1 MENIPSEKAR
11 SRKLSA
17 LWLGYLGWLVASGTI
32 LLLKKLGYS
41 DITPHQLAIFVAAA
55 TLAHGIGLA
64 MVLFRLDGRFRFDPH
79 FVLIPNWFFFAP
91 VAAYGFYAVGT
102 ARDLMLIGW
111 LMGFFFLAGHV
122 RFRCVLFTACYYM
135 LLYLGLLVVMS
146 RLHGQRPDFVREAV
160 RIGAFLAVCVFLGVL
175 LDRFASQKA
184 HLKESIAQLRE
195 KDREITRLN
204 EKLSLFV
211 SDPLVRHLSQ
221 DEGQTLFRHSRKKI
235 TIFFSD
241 ICRFSTITDT
251 MEPEEMAEQL
261 NEYFHEMIPLV
272 LQHKGTLDKLMG
284 DGIMVLFGAPDDMDP
299 AEGAYRCVQMAAA
312 MQAKLKE
319 LNHKWARKGYP
330 HALHVRMGAH
340 TGLSV
345 VGSFGSDRWMNYT
358 AIGSQV
364 NVAARLQQVAEPDQL
379 LISRATYA
387 LIAEKIQARDLGPM
401 MLKGLQQ
408 PVHIYECLGV
418 DGKGFVQGI
427 VEEGPGYF
435 VSLQPDAMEE
445 GKIRELAELLAALA
459 EARKL
464 SKG

>member
-1 MENIPSEKAR
+1 MDSFPSEKAR

-17 LWLGYLGWLVASGTI
+17 LWLAYLGWLVASGTI

-41 DITPHQLAIFVAAA
+41 DITPVQLAIFVAAA
-55 TLAHGIGLA
+55 TLAHGVGCA
-64 MVLFRLDGRFRFDPH
+64 MVLLRWDTRFSFDPH

-122 RFRCVLFTACYYM
+122 RFQCVLFTAAYYM

-146 RLHGQRPDFVREAV
+146 RIHGHQPDYVREVV
-160 RIGAFLAVCVFLGVL
+160 RIGAFLAVCVFLAVL

-184 HLKESIAQLRE
+184 HLKESLAQLRE

-221 DEGQTLFRHSRKKI
+221 GNGRALFGHSRKKI

-261 NEYFHEMIPLV
+261 NEYFQEMIPLV
-272 LQHKGTLDKLMG
+272 LQHTGTLDKLMG
-284 DGIMVLFGAPDDMDP
+284 DGMMVLFGAPDEMDP
-299 AEGAYRCVQMAAA
+299 AEGAYRCVRMATA
-312 MQAKLKE
+312 MQAKLRE
-319 LNHKWARKGYP
+319 LNHKWTHKGYP
-330 HALHVRMGAH
+330 HVLQVRMAAH
-340 TGLSV
+340 TGLTV

-364 NVAARLQQVAEPDQL
+364 NVAARLQQIAQPGQL

-387 LIAEKIQARDLGPM
+387 LIAGKVQARDLGPVP
-401 MLKGLQQ
+401 LKGLHH
-408 PVHIYECLGV
+408 PVHAYECLGLSD
-418 DGKGFVQGI
+418 DGASHSV

-435 VSLQPDAMEE
+435 FSLHPDMMPEE
-445 GKIRELAELLAALA
+445 KMREFSALLAALA
-459 EARKL
+459 EAKRS

>member
-1 MENIPSEKAR
+1 MENIPSDKAR
-11 SRKLSA
+11 ARKLSA

-32 LLLKKLGYS
+32 VLLKRLGYS

-55 TLAHGIGLA
+55 TLAHAVGWA
-64 MVLFRLDGRFRFDPH
+64 MVLFRLDERFRFDPH

-122 RFRCVLFTACYYM
+122 RFWCVLFTACYYM

-146 RLHGQRPDFVREAV
+146 RLHGQYPDYVREAV

-221 DEGQTLFRHSRKKI
+221 DEGQALFRHSRKKI

-284 DGIMVLFGAPDDMDP
+284 DGIMVLFGAPDDMEP

-312 MQAKLKE
+312 MQARLKE

-364 NVAARLQQVAEPDQL
+364 NVAARLQQIAKPDQL

-387 LIAEKIQARDLGPM
+387 LIAEKIHARDLGPV
-401 MLKGLQQ
+401 MLKGLHQ

-418 DGKGFVQGI
+418 DGKGSVPGI

-435 VSLQPDAMEE
+435 LSLQPDVMEE
-445 GKIRELAELLAALA
+445 GKIRELAGLLAALA
-459 EARKL
+459 EARKM

>member
-1 MENIPSEKAR
+1 MESLPSDKAR
-11 SRKLSA
+11 SRKLGA

-41 DITPHQLAIFVAAA
+41 DITPHQLAVFVAAA
-55 TLAHGIGLA
+55 TLAHGIGWA
-64 MVLFRLDGRFRFDPH
+64 MVLVGWDTRFRFDPH

-122 RFRCVLFTACYYM
+122 RFRCVLLTACYYM
-135 LLYLGLLVVMS
+135 LLYLGILVVMS
-146 RLHGQRPDFVREAV
+146 RMHGDHPDYVREAV
-160 RIGAFLAVCVFLGVL
+160 RVGAFLAVCVFLAAL

-184 HLKESIAQLRE
+184 HLKESVAQLRE

-211 SDPLVRHLSQ
+211 SDPLVRHLSK
-221 DEGQTLFRHSRKKI
+221 DEGRALFGHSRKKI

-241 ICRFSTITDT
+241 ICRFSTLTDT

-261 NEYFHEMIPLV
+261 NEYFHEMIPVV
-272 LQHKGTLDKLMG
+272 LQYKGTLDKLMG

-299 AEGAYRCVQMAAA
+299 AEGAYRCVQMAVA

-319 LNHKWARKGYP
+319 LNHKWEHKGLP
-330 HALHVRMGAH
+330 HSLQVRMGAH

-345 VGSFGSDRWMNYT
+345 VGTFGSDRWLNYT

-364 NVAARLQQVAEPDQL
+364 NVAARLQQIAEPGQM

-387 LIAEKIQARDLGPM
+387 LIAEKIHARDLGPM
-401 MLKGLQQ
+401 SLKGLHQ
-408 PVHIYECLGV
+408 PVHIYECLGL
-418 DGKGFVQGI
+418 DNQGASRR
-427 VEEGPGYF
+427 VMEEGPGYF
-435 VSLQPDAMEE
+435 VSLQPDVMGEAKM
-445 GKIRELAELLAALA
+445 RELSRMLAALA
-459 EARKL
+459 ETSKA